1 MTKQERISDEAAKAL
16 KDFAPGMS
24 ITSAILEMS
33 KRVKSDESWAEFEAH
48 VIKAVNEANR
58 RNVATVT
65 ENPEKSVTPATKPIK
80 PVTQAT
86 GFKPAGQDRIEYR
99 GKKYDMK
106 SDANGDYLIDDN
118 RMKRIVVNGKVKE

>member
-86 GFKPAGQDRIEYR
+86 GFKPAGSDMIEFK
-99 GKKYDMK
+99 GKKYVLKTNEQGNYILDDLQMK
-106 SDANGDYLIDDN
+106 H
-118 RMKRIVVNGKVKE
+118 IVKDGKVIQ

>member
-24 ITSAILEMS
+24 ITSAILEMAR
-33 KRVKSDESWAEFEAH
+33 RVKSDESWTEFEAH
-48 VIKAVNEANR
+48 VIKAVHEANR

-86 GFKPAGQDRIEYR
+86 AFHTEILNSTETKMGVEGVVRTWNPSKQLYDFK
-99 GKKYDMK
+99 
-106 SDANGDYLIDDN
+106 
-118 RMKRIVVNGKVKE
+118 KE